1 MFGGPFPRPGTAGI
15 IFLTV
20 MTRPWD
26 GFQGVA
32 GSAGRGKAGFRGLAR
47 GAIPGG

>member
-20 MTRPWD
+20 KVANITLPKAELSTVQI
-26 GFQGVA
+26 FVA
-32 GSAGRGKAGFRGLAR
+32 GFSLNT
-47 GAIPGG
+47 I

>member
-20 MTRPWD
+20 WLKKFPTKSR
-26 GFQGVA
+26 V
-32 GSAGRGKAGFRGLAR
+32 
-47 GAIPGG
+47 